1 MIGFIVQSSIKARFL
16 VIAIAAA
23 IMVFGGIRLH
33 DMPVELYPEF
43 SPPYVQVQTEA
54 LGLSAEEVEGL
65 ITIPLEADL
74 LNGVSWVQTI
84 SSASLPG
91 LSTITLVFE
100 PGTDLMDARQLVA
113 ERLTQVGG
121 LPQVSKPP
129 VMLQPLSSTSRVM
142 QIGLS
147 STDVSLIQ
155 MSVLARWTI
164 VPRLMGVPGVANV
177 SIWGERHRQLQVQ
190 VNPERLREKDLSLQQ
205 IIETT
210 GNAMWVSPLTFLNA
224 STPGTGGFIDT
235 PNQRLGIR
243 HELPISSAS
252 EMAEVVIDGTPLRL
266 GDVGDVVEDHQ
277 LLIGDAIVNDE
288 PGLLLVVEKFPW
300 ANTGEVT
307 RGVEAALDA
316 LRPGLAGMELDPE
329 IFRPATFIDMS
340 HDNLTAA
347 LLIGAVLAVVVL
359 CVLLFDWRS
368 ALISIVAISLSL
380 VAAALVLVLLGA
392 QTSILLLVGLVI
404 ALGIVIDDA
413 VNDVHNIL
421 RRLREHRAA
430 GTETS
435 AKSTA
440 TIILEATLE
449 RRSAISYATLIALLA
464 IVPVFLLTG
473 LAGAFFKPLVVSYAA
488 AVVTSAAVAL
498 TVTVALSVF
507 LLPRA
512 PLERRES
519 PLIRWLQRGYD
530 RLLARLIQAP
540 APAYAITGI
549 IVLTAVAALPAL
561 ERQLV
566 PSYRDTNLLV
576 NWEGSP
582 GTSRPAMNRIT
593 TKASLELRSIPGVR
607 NVAAHVGR
615 AVMASDEPVG
625 INSAELWVSI
635 DPGADYDA
643 TVTAIE
649 EVVDAYPGLDIDV
662 LTYPEERFNAAL
674 AEAEEGD
681 IRVRIYGHDLDIL
694 RLKAEEVRQLLA
706 EMDGVA
712 EPAVED
718 QIEEPVVE
726 IEVDLEKAQ
735 RYGIKPGDVR
745 RAEAALLS
753 GLRVGDLFEEQ
764 KVFEVV
770 VWGTPDT
777 RDSLTSIREL
787 LIDTPGGGHV
797 RLGDVADVRIVPN
810 LNVIEREAVSRR
822 LDI

>member
-1 MIGFIVQSSIKARFL
+1 
-16 VIAIAAA
+16 
-23 IMVFGGIRLH
+23 MVVGVSRLH
-33 DMPVELYPEF
+33 DLPVDLYPEF

-84 SSASLPG
+84 SSQSLPG
-91 LSTITLVFE
+91 LSTVTLVFE

-147 STDVSLIQ
+147 STDLSLIQ

-190 VNPERLREKDLSLQQ
+190 VDPERLRAEDLSLQQ
-205 IIETT
+205 IIEST

-235 PNQRLGIR
+235 PNQRLGIW
-243 HELPISSAS
+243 HELPISSAG
-252 EMAEVVIDGTPLRL
+252 ELAEVMIDGTQLRL
-266 GDVGDVVEDHQ
+266 GDVGEVVEDHQ

-300 ANTGEVT
+300 ANTMEVT
-307 RGVEAALDA
+307 AGVEGALDA
-316 LRPGLAGMELDPE
+316 LRPGLAGMELDSE
-329 IFRPATFIDMS
+329 IFRPATFVEMS
-340 HDNLTAA
+340 HANLTKA
-347 LLIGAVLAVVVL
+347 LVIGAVLAVLVL
-359 CVLLFDWRS
+359 SVFLFDWR
-368 ALISIVAISLSL
+368 AVLISIVAISLSL
-380 VAAALVLVLLGA
+380 VTAALVLVLLGA
-392 QTSILLLVGLVI
+392 PISILLLVGLVM

-413 VNDVHNIL
+413 ANDVRHIR
-421 RRLREHRAA
+421 RRLREHRVAS
-430 GTETS
+430 TETTS
-435 AKSTA
+435 KSTVA
-440 TIILEATLE
+440 VVLEAALE
-449 RRSAISYATLIALLA
+449 RRSAIGYATLIALLA
-464 IVPVFLLTG
+464 VVPVFLLTG
-473 LAGAFFKPLVVSYAA
+473 LAGAFFKPLVLAYVA
-488 AVVTSAAVAL
+488 AVVASTVVAL
-498 TVTVALSVF
+498 TVTTALSPM
-507 LLPRA
+507 LLSETPPEA
-512 PLERRES
+512 RES

-540 APAYAITGI
+540 APTYVIAGI
-549 IVLTAVAALPAL
+549 VVLGGVAALTAL
-561 ERQLV
+561 ERHLV
-566 PSYRDTNLLV
+566 PSYRDTNLLI

-582 GTSRPAMNRIT
+582 GTSRPAMDRVT
-593 TKASLELRSIPGVR
+593 SKASVELRAIPGVQ

-635 DPGADYDA
+635 DPEADYDA
-643 TVTAIE
+643 TLAAVD
-649 EVVDAYPGLDIDV
+649 EVVAGYSGLDIDV
-662 LTYPEERFNAAL
+662 LTYPQERFNAAL
-674 AEAEEGD
+674 AEQEGD
-681 IRVRIYGHDLDIL
+681 MTVRIYGHNLDIL
-694 RLKAEEVRQLLA
+694 RSKAEEVRQLLA
-706 EMDGVA
+706 EIDGLA
-712 EPAVED
+712 EPIVEN

-753 GLRVGDLFEEQ
+753 GIHVGDLFEEQ

-770 VWGTPDT
+770 VWGTPET
-777 RDSLTSIREL
+777 RSSSNQYSRASDR
-787 LIDTPGGGHV
+787 H
-797 RLGDVADVRIVPN
+797 
-810 LNVIEREAVSRR
+810 SRR
-822 LDI
+822 RSRALGRCG